1 LQHAQHGH
9 GAAEEL
15 ESAAIGGNMLVMA
28 GARAEKVAEFI
39 VSATEPGG

>member
-15 ESAAIGGNMLVMA
+15 ESAAIGGNMLVMT